1 MTEQKLRIKS
11 YEFTSTQDKT
21 SWGMFTWPIQDDRMN
36 MTEKFTTTNIN
47 NGEHDQKIKLSWNF
61 CGKSQGPPQWK
72 KWGSIMHFIVAA
84 CLIQFRGHFLIET
97 CHCKKIIYFY
107 IYFLVMFN
115 GNVRC
120 CEFFGH
126 VLMLMFVGVK
136 NFWSCSNRNS
146 VILIWSSKL
155 ASASSQVK
163 PLNIQN
169 VLFL

>member
-1 MTEQKLRIKS
+1 
-11 YEFTSTQDKT
+11 
-21 SWGMFTWPIQDDRMN
+21 
-36 MTEKFTTTNIN
+36 
-47 NGEHDQKIKLSWNF
+47 
-61 CGKSQGPPQWK
+61 
-72 KWGSIMHFIVAA
+72 
-84 CLIQFRGHFLIET
+84 
-97 CHCKKIIYFY
+97 
-107 IYFLVMFN
+107 MFN

-136 NFWSCSNRNS
+136 NFWSCSNQNS